1 MCACIQQS
9 PGLDS
14 ETQKAVP
21 FASQDNEH
29 HRTSGVKFQ
38 ILFCFPAK
46 EQTKKSNSYEKE
58 KKNIYIKKKKTLS
71 AFSNQSSVT
80 VKALVRL

>member
-14 ETQKAVP
+14 ETQQAVP

-29 HRTSGVKFQ
+29 LRTSGVKFQ

-58 KKNIYIKKKKTLS
+58 KKKKKKTIS